1 MTKKAKEVVFYKKFY
16 ILLLFQYFL
25 HKELSESKIEKGI
38 ILDIAKKHYYANS
51 IKKIIKKISGCNGE
65 LNIRLYC

>member
-1 MTKKAKEVVFYKKFY
+1 MTKKAKEVGFYKKFY

-38 ILDIAKKHYYANS
+38 TLDIAKKHYYANI
-51 IKKIIKKISGCNGE
+51 IKKII
-65 LNIRLYC
+65 